1 MDEKQKI
8 EQFLTRGVTNIIEE
22 EDLRKKLFSGEKLR
36 IKFGIDPTGPDIHLG
51 RAISFWKLKI
61 LQELGH
67 KIIFIIGDFTAQIGD
82 PSDKTEERKGL
93 NREEVNENLKD
104 YLNQVGKI
112 VDLNQVEILY
122 NSDWLSKLDFNQI
135 SELADVFSVSE
146 MLDRDNF
153 SKRHKE
159 GQRISLREFMYPLM
173 QGYDSVMVK
182 SDLEIGGN
190 DQYFNLMAGRKIQK
204 VYGQK
209 SQDIMT
215 FEFLV
220 GLDGRKMSTSWGNGI
235 FINDSPQDMFGKI
248 MTVKDDLILDYF
260 RLATDIVLEQIE
272 IYQKDLESGRN
283 LKEIKEILGYT
294 IVKRYYGEEIA
305 EQTKLDFE
313 RIFREKKV
321 SKEDFV
327 EYVYTKSDYKL
338 VNIIAD
344 IFEISLTKSKDLI
357 KSGAIKFISLE
368 NNDILTITDISIS
381 LLDKS
386 IIDFVQNKEIFCIKK
401 GKKDKIALILEE
413 KK

>member
-1 MDEKQKI
+1 
-8 EQFLTRGVTNIIEE
+8 
-22 EDLRKKLFSGEKLR
+22 
-36 IKFGIDPTGPDIHLG
+36 
-51 RAISFWKLKI
+51 
-61 LQELGH
+61 
-67 KIIFIIGDFTAQIGD
+67 
-82 PSDKTEERKGL
+82 
-93 NREEVNENLKD
+93 
-104 YLNQVGKI
+104 
-112 VDLNQVEILY
+112 
-122 NSDWLSKLDFNQI
+122 
-135 SELADVFSVSE
+135 
-146 MLDRDNF
+146 
-153 SKRHKE
+153 
-159 GQRISLREFMYPLM
+159 MYPLM

-260 RLATDIVLEQIE
+260 RLATDIDLEQIE

-283 LKEIKEILGYT
+283 PKEIKEILGYT